1 MMTPAAR
8 LLRAFLAHDV
18 LRFAVLVAA
27 AAFLLDWATKSWALQ
42 TLEHA
47 PVPLGALMLGI
58 ERNNALAFSTG
69 SGQVPAW
76 LVVAL
81 RLIALAGVIALSV
94 HVGARNRRFAAGFAL
109 LIAGGSGNAADMLFR
124 GGAVVDFIHAGPF
137 HVRGE
142 LVHAGIVT
150 DATDEYSGYLAVAW
164 IGFLVNFLSGAALF
178 SSQATSYVTNV
189 PFLLKMAFVL
199 AGAVTVGYLQAGV
212 ARVGDTLAADDVATG
227 AIKIG
232 AIVSILVWL
241 GATVTGRLIAYL

>member
-142 LVHAGIVT
+142 LVHAGIV
-150 DATDEYSGYLAVAW
+150 
-164 IGFLVNFLSGAALF
+164 FN
-178 SSQATSYVTNV
+178 
-189 PFLLKMAFVL
+189 
-199 AGAVTVGYLQAGV
+199 
-212 ARVGDTLAADDVATG
+212 AADIAILLALGLLAPLIHEWSTG
-227 AIKIG
+227 SQRRIAEWEKR
-232 AIVSILVWL
+232 WL
-241 GATVTGRLIAYL
+241 RSVRGDR